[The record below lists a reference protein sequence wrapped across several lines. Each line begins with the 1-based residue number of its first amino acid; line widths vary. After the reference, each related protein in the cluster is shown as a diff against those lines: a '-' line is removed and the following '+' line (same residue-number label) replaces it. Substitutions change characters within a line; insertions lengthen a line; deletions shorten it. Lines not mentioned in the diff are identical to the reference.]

1 MRIRQEN
8 LTLCQCGIQKSGK
21 FVTHYTNFV
30 PDHYEAVY
38 LKAAGITTHDRPY
51 SGLTVSAVQL
61 IPAVD
66 MAVTAELQS
75 GCPVINNAGTKSPV
89 TKGFRMSTEKQHEID
104 YNRKVDTIFG
114 PFNAK
119 LAKQFKEI
127 YEQNKDKE
135 TFMFRLAD
143 GREHE
148 ILTKLGSYL
157 IQYFEMSHLL

>member
-1 MRIRQEN
+1 
-8 LTLCQCGIQKSGK
+8 
-21 FVTHYTNFV
+21 
-30 PDHYEAVY
+30 
-38 LKAAGITTHDRPY
+38 
-51 SGLTVSAVQL
+51 
-61 IPAVD
+61 
-66 MAVTAELQS
+66 
-75 GCPVINNAGTKSPV
+75 
-89 TKGFRMSTEKQHEID
+89 MSTEKQKNREID

-119 LAKQFKEI
+119 LAQQFKET
-127 YEQNKDKE
+127 YDKNKDKE